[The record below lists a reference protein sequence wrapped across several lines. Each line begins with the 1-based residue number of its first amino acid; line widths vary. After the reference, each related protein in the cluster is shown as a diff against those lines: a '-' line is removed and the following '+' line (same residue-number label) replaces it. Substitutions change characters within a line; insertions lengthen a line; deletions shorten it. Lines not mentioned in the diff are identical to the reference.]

1 VNKGDLIMLIIGE
14 NLNSTREKVRK
25 MIEQRDIKNIQ
36 KLAHKQVERGAS
48 MLDVNASAA
57 NGNRE
62 ENLEWL
68 VRTVQETAKIPLCID
83 SPDAG
88 EIEKGLKAYNWSFGK
103 ALINS
108 ITGEQEK
115 IARLLPVLKKYKC
128 AVIALVMDERGIPD
142 NAQTRIEI
150 ARELINMLTGSGMP
164 LADIYIDPLVV
175 PVGTNDENGLIVL
188 DTILGIKESFPEVKT
203 IIGLSNISFGLPERK
218 LLNQVF
224 MLLTMSFGIDAA
236 IVDPADKRLMA
247 FIKVAKTLLGED
259 PFCAEYIKA
268 FRAGELSF

>member
-1 VNKGDLIMLIIGE
+1 MLIIGE

-36 KLAHKQVERGAS
+36 KLANKQVERGAS

-68 VRTVQETAKIPLCID
+68 VRTVQETVKIPLCID

-88 EIEKGLKAYNWSFGK
+88 EIEKGLKAYNWSLGK

-218 LLNQVF
+218 LINQVF

-236 IVDPADKRLMA
+236 IE
-247 FIKVAKTLLGED
+247 TLL
-259 PFCAEYIKA
+259 IKD
-268 FRAGELSF
+268 